1 MSTLNQEED
10 LHMTTLVSEAM
21 HSAVGRTVT
30 ERSSHPISESDI
42 RKWALAVY
50 WPAEPPRL
58 YLDAEYAAT
67 TKWSGVVAP
76 EEFNP
81 FAWSVAHTSPS
92 ADSAESGTDAND
104 PDRLEKAL
112 GIVGPGLKFQLNGG
126 LVTEYGERMR
136 PGDVITGT
144 ESLHEYRE
152 RDGKLGSMLFT
163 TIEDLWTNQHGSVVK
178 RTLMT
183 LIRH

>member
-1 MSTLNQEED
+1 M
-10 LHMTTLVSEAM
+10 TLVSEAM
-21 HSAVGRTVT
+21 RGAVGRTVT
-30 ERSSHPISESDI
+30 QRSSHPISESDI

-58 YLDAEYAAT
+58 YLDSDYAAGT
-67 TKWSGVVAP
+67 VWSSIVAP

-81 FAWSVAHTSPS
+81 FAWSVAGSTPQ
-92 ADSAESGTDAND
+92 ADEAADIDAND

-112 GIVGPGLKFQLNGG
+112 GIAGPGLKFQLNGG
-126 LVTEYGERMR
+126 LVAEYGERMR

-163 TIEDLWTNQHGSVVK
+163 TIEDLWTNQNGAVVK